1 MASPVNL
8 TTLDL
13 DTLRTLVTAN
23 DLRGYGQA
31 AERLGRTPSAI
42 SLQMKRLQSDVGVT
56 LFRRHGRGLA
66 LTEAG
71 EVVLRYARRMLE
83 LNDELLD
90 DVRAAACAGSVALG
104 CSQDFAETLLPEV
117 LAEFA
122 TLYPRVSMELR
133 IEGNAALVDAI
144 ERGTLDVALAIGQA
158 QHPRART
165 LGLLSLAWIAD
176 RSFHRPSGE
185 PLPLLLL
192 GPQCVFRAVATRAL
206 DEAGVAWRLAAT
218 SPSLGGLWAASL
230 GGLGVTA
237 RTAWGLPPGLI
248 AGATLLRLPA
258 LGVLPVTLH
267 TRASGAQ
274 TLVERLST
282 LVSDVVAR
290 RLPRPD
296 ARASRPARSVGRRS
310 TRP

>member
-144 ERGTLDVALAIGQA
+144 ERGTAV
-158 QHPRART
+158 
-165 LGLLSLAWIAD
+165 
-176 RSFHRPSGE
+176 
-185 PLPLLLL
+185 
-192 GPQCVFRAVATRAL
+192 RAVTPRPP
-206 DEAGVAWRLAAT
+206 RLAAQ
-218 SPSLGGLWAASL
+218 SPPRLGLVAARRPRLERMQTYLLALALSAGL
-230 GGLGVTA
+230 T
-237 RTAWGLPPGLI
+237 
-248 AGATLLRLPA
+248 AGANAEP
-258 LGVLPVTLH
+258 
-267 TRASGAQ
+267 
-274 TLVERLST
+274 
-282 LVSDVVAR
+282 
-290 RLPRPD
+290 PRVPQ
-296 ARASRPARSVGRRS
+296 AH
-310 TRP
+310 